1 MRSNARRRLLI
12 IAGTLFTA
20 IGIVGIFVPIL
31 PTTPFLLLAAACYMR
46 SSERFYNRLLHNRL
60 FGAYLSN
67 YLAGRGMP
75 LRVKIW
81 TIALLWA
88 TIGGTALFA
97 VNHLA
102 IRIVLILVAICV
114 TVHIALLKTARDN

>member
-81 TIALLWA
+81 TIALLWV
-88 TIGGTALFA
+88 TIGATALFA

-102 IRIVLILVAICV
+102 IRIVLILVAIGV
-114 TVHIALLKTARDN
+114 TAHIALLKTARNN